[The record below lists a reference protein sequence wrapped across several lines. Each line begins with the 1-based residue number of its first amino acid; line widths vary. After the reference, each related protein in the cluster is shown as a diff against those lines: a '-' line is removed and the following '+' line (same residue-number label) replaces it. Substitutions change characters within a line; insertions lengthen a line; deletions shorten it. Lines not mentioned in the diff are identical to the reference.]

1 MKKFL
6 QKSHAN
12 SDAYLTE
19 SIFITHFSIAE
30 EKEQVKHKQKQK
42 NPLEFPGFS
51 TIIKYRIIIRA
62 CLKNYSYKSYSGNGV
77 NSNIFIK
84 QESEGMKCQKKK
96 SA

>member
-1 MKKFL
+1 MVF
-6 QKSHAN
+6 
-12 SDAYLTE
+12 
-19 SIFITHFSIAE
+19 IAE
-30 EKEQVKHKQKQK
+30 EKEQVKHKQK

-77 NSNIFIK
+77 NSNILIK
-84 QESEGMKCQKKK
+84 QESEGMKCLKKK